1 MRTLIAATVSLP
13 LLLSPAF
20 ANATTPSAR
29 MPSIRTA
36 VLAQA
41 SPSPA
46 QPSPQGPS
54 PTASPSPGAEDDR
67 GGIGTG
73 AGLVIAAVLL
83 GGLLLMR
90 SRLLRR

>member
-1 MRTLIAATVSLP
+1 MRAAFGVVVTLLVVGASPAIAAT
-13 LLLSPAF
+13 SPA
-20 ANATTPSAR
+20 TAR
-29 MPSIRTA
+29 QPAQT

-46 QPSPQGPS
+46 TGETGTTGP
-54 PTASPSPGAEDDR
+54 PTASPSPGEEGNE
-67 GGIGTG
+67 GGIATG
-73 AGLVIAAVLL
+73 AGLVIAAILV